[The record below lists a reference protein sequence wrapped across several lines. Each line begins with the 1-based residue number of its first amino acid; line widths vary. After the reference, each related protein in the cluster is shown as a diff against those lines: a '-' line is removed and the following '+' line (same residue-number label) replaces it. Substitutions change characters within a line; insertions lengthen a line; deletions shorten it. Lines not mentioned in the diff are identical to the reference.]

1 MTVTIRQ
8 ILIKIMEYIH
18 IRPMSILKE
27 VSPEYSLEG
36 LMLRLKLQ
44 YFVHLMWRTDLLE
57 KTQVLGKI
65 EVKRRRDSRGW
76 DGWMASLTPWTWVWA
91 SSRSWWWTMK
101 PGVLQSMGSQ
111 RVGHDWVTE
120 LNWPPESRCPHH
132 DLPTRVKASGSYF
145 RRNIFKV
152 SSNLSKINL

>member
-1 MTVTIRQ
+1 MR
-8 ILIKIMEYIH
+8 
-18 IRPMSILKE
+18 
-27 VSPEYSLEG
+27 
-36 LMLRLKLQ
+36 
-44 YFVHLMWRTDLLE
+44 RTDSLE
-57 KTQVLGKI
+57 KTWMLGKI
-65 EVKRRRDSRGW
+65 EVRRRRDSRGW
-76 DGWMASLTPWTWVWA
+76 DDWMASLTQRTDSLEKTRMLGKIEVRRRRDSRGWDDWMASLTRCTWVWA

-101 PGVLQSMGSQ
+101 PGILQSMGLQ

-132 DLPTRVKASGSYF
+132 DLLTRVKASVSYF